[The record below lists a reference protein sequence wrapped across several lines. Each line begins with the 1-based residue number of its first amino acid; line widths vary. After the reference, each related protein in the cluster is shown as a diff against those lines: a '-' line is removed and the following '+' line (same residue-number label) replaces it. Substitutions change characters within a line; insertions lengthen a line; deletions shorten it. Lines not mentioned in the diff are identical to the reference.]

1 MSTNASMIVVLTALP
16 AMWFASLAVAADSM
30 PDKDMSSMPGMHMP
44 AQKSPKAQKPAPA
57 PNAPSTQAPRR
68 STPQSPPTPA
78 VLQRLDIGSQIGL
91 RPVVRGLNLPVPQA
105 MPGMKISSMQGGKAP
120 PGARSPDYSDGVGYG
135 SMTGMD
141 MHDDALLG
149 ALRVDRL
156 EYEQGRHA
164 DGVALDAQAWYGTDA
179 NRLWLKA
186 EGEDRPPGRL
196 QDWRTEALWDHPVG
210 IYWNSQLGIRQDF
223 GDGPG
228 RSWAAFG
235 LQGLAPNWFDIE
247 ATAYLG
253 PSGRTAARFEA
264 TYELLFTQRLILQ
277 PRFEANLYG
286 RNDRE
291 RRIGAGL
298 SDAQLGLRLRYE
310 IRRQFAPYVGVELVR
325 RFAKTAQYA
334 RNAGESAFDP
344 QWVAGVRLLF

>member
-1 MSTNASMIVVLTALP
+1 MILLVSLP
-16 AMWFASLAVAADSM
+16 AMWVGSLAVAADSM
-30 PDKDMSSMPGMHMP
+30 PGMHT
-44 AQKSPKAQKPAPA
+44 A
-57 PNAPSTQAPRR
+57 
-68 STPQSPPTPA
+68 
-78 VLQRLDIGSQIGL
+78 
-91 RPVVRGLNLPVPQA
+91 
-105 MPGMKISSMQGGKAP
+105 SMQGGAAP
-120 PGARSPDYSDGVGYG
+120 PDARSPDYSDGVGYG

-149 ALRVDRL
+149 SLRIDRL
-156 EYEQGRHA
+156 EYHNGRGA
-164 DGVALDAQAWYGTDA
+164 DGATLDAQAWYGTDA

-186 EGEDRPPGRL
+186 EGDYGAGRL
-196 QDWRTEALWDHPVG
+196 EDQRTEALWDHPVST
-210 IYWNSQLGIRQDF
+210 YWDTQLGVRADF

-235 LQGLAPNWFDIE
+235 LQGLAPDWLDIE

-264 TYELLFTQRLILQ
+264 EYELLFTQRLILQ

-286 RNDRE
+286 RDDRA

-310 IRRQFAPYVGVELVR
+310 IRRQFAPYVGVEWIR

-334 RNAGESAFDP
+334 RDAGELAFDP